1 MASSYSNRHPVDQ
14 ILTSL
19 AIEAIPSDTQLIADR
34 LFEKVNIPERSGTLL
49 LENTRNFMGS
59 PDLDLERAPG
69 ASRSMIGS
77 FDRTSQTYK
86 AKIYS
91 ASDSIAM
98 EDIEDSQYPGSEEAR
113 IIRKV
118 ARTMKLAKEKRA
130 ADLLFT
136 AANYAAASKAN
147 ANAIPGGKG
156 VKFNAAGA
164 EPLSDLHIVKDLVF
178 ANSHGIN
185 PDTLILGREV
195 FRELARNPEMRGY
208 VGDSTAGIASG
219 NLLLNDQAV
228 IQVLQNVLGIPNV
241 YVGAARRETA
251 VPGAT
256 SSEGYIWTGDSI
268 FMGIMKGSDAIVSKS
283 GNVKAMPVAALDF
296 EYKDMTAGQYD
307 SLDLVRRYVWAEQVN
322 QFKMIDSS
330 FAYLVSDCL

>member
-1 MASSYSNRHPVDQ
+1 MASSYSNLHPVDNV
-14 ILTSL
+14 LTSL
-19 AIEAIPSDTQLIADR
+19 AIEAIPSDSQLIADQ

-49 LENTRNFMGS
+49 VENTRNFMGS
-59 PDLDLERAPG
+59 PELDLERAPG
-69 ASRSMIGS
+69 ASRTMIGS
-77 FDRTSQTYK
+77 FDRTSLTYK
-86 AKIYS
+86 AKIFS

-98 EDIEDSQYPGSEEAR
+98 EDIFDSQYPGSEEGR
-113 IIRKV
+113 IVRKV

-130 ADLLFT
+130 ADLLFD
-136 AANYAAASKAN
+136 ANNFAAASKAN

-185 PDTLILGREV
+185 PDTLVLGREV

-208 VGDSTAGIASG
+208 VGDAGQGIASG
-219 NLLLNDQAV
+219 NLLLNDEAI
-228 IQVLQNVLGIPNV
+228 IQVLRNVLGIPNV

-283 GNVKAMPVAALDF
+283 GNVKAMPVTALDF
-296 EYKDMTAGQYD
+296 EFRGMQAGQYD
-307 SLDLVRRYVWAEQVN
+307 SLDMVRRYVWAEQIN

-330 FAYLVSDCL
+330 FGYLVSSCL